1 MLYYRL
7 YKKMKKNFHFHSAI
21 TRSLDYVT
29 FVVLIPISLGA
40 LLSDLFLTYFW
51 KSDEMGVLITLLPM
65 VIAALYIHLCE
76 KHDKDKS

>member
-40 LLSDLFLTYFW
+40 LLSDLFFT
-51 KSDEMGVLITLLPM
+51 
-65 VIAALYIHLCE
+65 
-76 KHDKDKS
+76 